1 MIGNNNTVMFF
12 LHVCFFQKHADY
24 LVIADY
30 SPPQVNGEAAAES
43 IKLTEGQIVEVMD
56 MERADRWLVQTRPT
70 KTCTAKQ
77 GWVPS
82 AYLEAK
88 TAGAPLQ
95 RRSTREVFREDVLQ
109 ISNKQQEANLKR
121 R

>member
-1 MIGNNNTVMFF
+1 M
-12 LHVCFFQKHADY
+12 
-24 LVIADY
+24 VIADFN
-30 SPPQVNGEAAAES
+30 PPQVNGELRDTL
-43 IKLTEGQIVEVMD
+43 KLTEGQIVEVMD
-56 MERADRWLVQTRPT
+56 MERVDRWLVQTRPT
-70 KTCTAKQ
+70 KTCVAKQ

-88 TAGAPLQ
+88 TTTAPMM

-109 ISNKQQEANLKR
+109 ISNKQQEAVLKR

>member
-1 MIGNNNTVMFF
+1 MTHIYFF
-12 LHVCFFQKHADY
+12 FWQKYPDY

-30 SPPQVNGEAAAES
+30 SPPQVNGEAAAELV
-43 IKLTEGQIVEVMD
+43 KLTEGQIVEVMD

-70 KTCTAKQ
+70 KTCTVKQ

-88 TAGAPLQ
+88 TAGPLQ

-109 ISNKQQEANLKR
+109 ISNKTQEATLKR